1 MNRALAFAAVLFPL
15 VAGLPA
21 VVSAQTF
28 TIAPVAIGD
37 EKAVFAT
44 VESANVVPARARIG
58 GTVAEL
64 GVKEGDKVE
73 RGQVVGIVGDDKL
86 VLQMKSLD
94 AQIAGLEAQLAQAQ
108 TDLTRAEDLFAKGT
122 IPRANLDQA
131 RTAFNIA
138 SNSHRSRVAERSVVE
153 QQLSEGKVL
162 APAAGRVLKVP
173 VTAGTVILPGEP
185 VATIAEQN
193 FVLRLRVPE
202 RHARFLKAGDPV
214 RVDGEELGVSA
225 PLAGTIKLVYPQVE
239 DGRVVADALVDGL
252 GDYFVARRVR
262 VWLSAGERRAIVVP
276 AAYVATRFGIDYA
289 RLAVA
294 EGKTTDIVVQRGRS
308 VPRPDMPDG
317 LEILSGLEAGDTL
330 VKP

>member
-1 MNRALAFAAVLFPL
+1 MNRPLAFAAVLFPL
-15 VAGLPA
+15 LAGLPA

-37 EKAVFAT
+37 DKAVFAT
-44 VESANVVPARARIG
+44 VESASVVPARARIG

-162 APAAGRVLKVP
+162 APAGGRVLKVP
-173 VTAGTVILPGEP
+173 VTTGTVILPGEP

-214 RVDGEELGVSA
+214 RVDGEELGA
-225 PLAGTIKLVYPQVE
+225 AGPLAGTIKLVYPQVE
-239 DGRVVADALVDGL
+239 DGRVVADAAVDGL

-262 VWLSAGERRAIVVP
+262 VWLAAGERSAVIVP
-276 AAYVATRFGIDYA
+276 AGYVTTRFGIDYA
-289 RLAVA
+289 RLARDG
-294 EGKTTDIVVQRGRS
+294 GKTTDIVVQRGRS
-308 VPRPDMPDG
+308 IPRPDMPDG
-317 LEILSGLEAGDTL
+317 IEILSGLKAGDNL